1 MESDLIAFLFITD
14 FIADMTFALK
24 IFVLLAI
31 ISFIKGNLGTGPFA
45 VILMALASYFVI
57 FDQWKLFGG
66 IYILYVLFFFGL
78 GHLLV
83 DFFFVAQHAPSDD
96 QIAQQMSHIPSQ
108 NVPRRGM
115 H

>member
-1 MESDLIAFLFITD
+1 MQSELIGFLFISE
-14 FIADMTFALK
+14 FLADMTFALK

-31 ISFIKGNLGTGPFA
+31 ISFIRGNLGTGPFA

-66 IYILYVLFFFGL
+66 IYILYIMFFFGL

-83 DFFFVAQHAPSDD
+83 DFFFVAQHAGPTEE
-96 QIAQQMSHIPSQ
+96 QMQQMSHIPSQ
-108 NVPRRGM
+108 NIPRRM

>member
-1 MESDLIAFLFITD
+1 MDLMALPFLFIGEFFSD
-14 FIADMTFALK
+14 IGMALK

-31 ISFIKGNLGTGPFA
+31 VSFIKGNLGTGPFA
-45 VILMALASYFVI
+45 ILLMGLASYFVI

-66 IYILYVLFFFGL
+66 IYILYIMFFFGV
-78 GHLLV
+78 GHMMV

-96 QIAQQMSHIPSQ
+96 QMAQQMSHIPSH
-108 NVPRRGM
+108 NTPRRM

>member
-1 MESDLIAFLFITD
+1 MELNLIAFFFISE
-14 FIADMTFALK
+14 FFADMTLALK

-31 ISFIKGNLGTGPFA
+31 VSFIKGNLGTGPFA

-66 IYILYVLFFFGL
+66 IYILYVMFFFGL

-83 DFFFVAQHAPSDD
+83 DFFFVAQHAPDES
-96 QIAQQMSHIPSQ
+96 QMQQQMSHIPSH
-108 NVPRRGM
+108 NVPKRGM